1 MGRGEDPHLH
11 VRLRRRIMTRAA
23 GGAST
28 ADPPI
33 IDQLRAWGALNLD
46 VDSPPDAVEAVL
58 RAARAGINGA
68 DPLRRLGILSALVAE
83 LKRAKI
89 HGAPKL
95 VEAALYVAKPES
107 EERANRT
114 VTLTDPEPWPD
125 PVRGAELL
133 DDLATWIGRYVWAP
147 RETVDAV
154 ALWIALTWFSA
165 VVYFAPILALLS
177 ATKRCG
183 KTVLLDLIR
192 LTSRRGYGTSGIGAT
207 AAVIFR
213 LNEAQRPTF
222 CIDEA
227 ERLAGRNSDQDL
239 IGLLNNGYRRG
250 GRVQRCEPAPDGGYE
265 VVEFDAFGFRA
276 LAAIGTLW
284 DTIMDRSVVVPLQR
298 RPTTE
303 SVDRFN
309 GRTVEQEAV
318 ILARRLI
325 RWADDE
331 AGAVVDGESKS
342 PRPKWLD
349 DRACD
354 NWSGL
359 FAVAT
364 VAGGDWPARAEAAA
378 RLLSTAGDDGQDL
391 GERLVHDVRQIF
403 AEAGNP
409 EIIPSGNLA
418 RHLNELDSAP
428 WADLR
433 KGTGI
438 STHKVAALFRP
449 FKVYPR
455 QSRDGSV
462 RGYRLEDLDPV
473 FRRYPPPEVS
483 ECPKASNDKGNRP
496 DADCPAPDTLESDD
510 SRTPATVSDTL
521 TVQEPDVDLFGNVEA
536 DHG

>member
-1 MGRGEDPHLH
+1 
-11 VRLRRRIMTRAA
+11 MTRAA

-28 ADPPI
+28 SDPPI

-46 VDSPPDAVEAVL
+46 GESPPDAVETVL
-58 RAARAGINGA
+58 RSARDGLNGA
-68 DPLRRLGILSALVAE
+68 DPIRRQGIRSALVAE
-83 LKRAKI
+83 LKRA
-89 HGAPKL
+89 GVQGPSKL
-95 VEAALYVAKPES
+95 VDAALDVPKPEA
-107 EERANRT
+107 EERASRA

-147 RETVDAV
+147 RETIDAV

-192 LTSRRGYGTSGIGAT
+192 MTSRRGYGTSGVGVS

-227 ERLAGRNSDQDL
+227 ERLAGRGADQDL

-298 RPTTE
+298 RPATE
-303 SVDRFN
+303 TVDRFH
-309 GRTVEQEAV
+309 GRQVEQEALL
-318 ILARRLI
+318 LARQLT
-325 RWADDE
+325 RWADDI
-331 AGAVVDGESKS
+331 AGAVVDAESKS
-342 PRPKWLD
+342 PRPTWLD

-359 FAVAT
+359 FAVAA

-391 GERLVHDVRQIF
+391 GERLVHDVRRIF
-403 AEAGNP
+403 IEAGSP
-409 EIIPSGNLA
+409 EIIQSGDLA

-433 KGTGI
+433 KGSGI
-438 STHKVAALFRP
+438 STHKVASLMKP
-449 FKVYPR
+449 FNVYPGK
-455 QSRDGSV
+455 SKDGNL
-462 RGYRLEDLDPV
+462 RGYRLEDLEPV
-473 FRRYPPPEVS
+473 FLRYPSPEVS
-483 ECPKASNDKGNRP
+483 ECPKASNDKGKRP
-496 DADCPAPDTLESDD
+496 ATKCQTSDTLEWGESP
-510 SRTPATVSDTL
+510 TAATVSDTRTL
-521 TVQEPDVDLFGNVEA
+521 QEPDMDLFGNTEA